1 MKRGKRILTLDFSRR
16 LFKFRSYCRQ
26 NQEFVK
32 KDFVDDNNEAKN
44 ESFHREME
52 TSSNCDVET
61 NVNQNEIDAKEIS
74 AMNDSSYDLS
84 EGDLFNL
91 FKLEISTS
99 STEEIEE
106 SINRIKLEEEMAPT
120 IKAIKREN
128 GPGDE
133 NVIVGLSTPKY
144 IEAYGEME
152 FSRRYWKRGKRNI
165 FLIPF

>member
-1 MKRGKRILTLDFSRR
+1 MKRNLI
-16 LFKFRSYCRQ
+16 
-26 NQEFVK
+26 
-32 KDFVDDNNEAKN
+32 DDNNEARD
-44 ESFHREME
+44 ESFHREVE
-52 TSSNCDVET
+52 TSSNCNVVA

-74 AMNDSSYDLS
+74 AMNDASYDLS
-84 EGDLFNL
+84 ESDLFNL

-99 STEEIEE
+99 NTEEIEE

-133 NVIVGLSTPKY
+133 NVVVGLSTPKY

-152 FSRRYWKRGKRNI
+152 FSRRYWKRGKKHI
-165 FLIPF
+165 LSIPF